1 MVAEGEHQVHA
12 KPQENSN
19 DHAQHDRHRHR
30 VHRAAHPAR
39 QAEQQHQHARGE
51 KCAHH
56 LGEGEMAERRADQPR
71 ARNVPQEDKG
81 LPVGQRESDG
91 DHAVQAERGED
102 PRSDVGFGKAAARA
116 DREDD
121 RHRSTRR
128 EQERHR
134 CCHGVRRACGGKDAP
149 RSGRRR
155 NDRFER
161 HARRHSRLTFAA
173 PAMSY
178 LVGID
183 IGGTFTDCAI
193 VDRAGRLLTTKVP
206 STPEDFSRGM
216 MDALGAGAK
225 ALGLP
230 IGKFCGD
237 LAFLSHGTTVGTN
250 TIIQKKGARV
260 GLITTKGHEDAIHIM
275 RGSRGYAG
283 RDIRKVVHFPETSK
297 PAPIVPKRLI
307 RGVSE
312 RVDCFGEVVVS
323 LNEREAQQAIE
334 ELLKEGVQAIA
345 VCFLWSFRNPAHEH
359 RVKEMVQ
366 RLAPKVFVTTSFDIA
381 PKWGEYERV
390 TATALNAYLG
400 PVMSGYLER
409 LDTSLKQLGYA
420 HGLQIT
426 QCGGGTVPV
435 ARAGEAPLLTLD
447 SGPVSGVTASMFLGN
462 AMGEKNV
469 ITTDMG
475 GTSFDVSII
484 HEGKP
489 AYSFISNTDQYEYFL
504 PKVDL
509 QAIGA
514 GGGSLVRV
522 QAESRTM
529 TVGPDSAGAF
539 PGPVCYGRGG
549 TVPTVTD
556 AQLVLGYLDPD
567 NFAGGRMKL
576 DREAAIRAIE
586 ALGKQIGMS
595 AIECAAGICR
605 IVELQMAD
613 IIRKV
618 TVEKGHDPRDFVL
631 FAFGGAGPAH
641 AGVFARELG
650 VRKVIVPQRKA
661 ASTWC
666 AFGAAAADVLHIFE
680 HTEVMQMPLPAER
693 INAIFSS
700 LEKKAKRTMADEG
713 IGEKR
718 QRFEFSLDVRHKGQ
732 INEVEVLLPAT
743 RLARDFEPGLRKM
756 FVTRYEKLFG
766 RGSALP
772 GAILEIVVCRLR
784 ARAL

>member
-1 MVAEGEHQVHA
+1 
-12 KPQENSN
+12 
-19 DHAQHDRHRHR
+19 
-30 VHRAAHPAR
+30 
-39 QAEQQHQHARGE
+39 
-51 KCAHH
+51 
-56 LGEGEMAERRADQPR
+56 
-71 ARNVPQEDKG
+71 
-81 LPVGQRESDG
+81 
-91 DHAVQAERGED
+91 
-102 PRSDVGFGKAAARA
+102 
-116 DREDD
+116 
-121 RHRSTRR
+121 
-128 EQERHR
+128 
-134 CCHGVRRACGGKDAP
+134 
-149 RSGRRR
+149 
-155 NDRFER
+155 
-161 HARRHSRLTFAA
+161 
-173 PAMSY
+173 MSY

-193 VDRAGRLLTTKVP
+193 VDRAGKLLTAKVP
-206 STPEDFSRGM
+206 STPPDFSRGM
-216 MDALGAGAK
+216 LDALGAGAQ
-225 ALGLP
+225 ALGVSLDR
-230 IGKFCGD
+230 FCRD
-237 LAFLSHGTTVGTN
+237 IAYLSHGTTVGTN
-250 TIIQKKGARV
+250 TIIQKRGAKV

-275 RGSRGYAG
+275 RGSRGYGG

-297 PAPIVPKRLI
+297 PTPIVPKRLI
-307 RGVSE
+307 RGISE
-312 RVDCFGEVVVS
+312 RVDCFGEIVVA
-323 LNEREAQQAIE
+323 LNEKQAELAIQ
-334 ELLKEGVQAIA
+334 ELLREGVEAIA
-345 VCFLWSFRNPAHEH
+345 ICFLWSFRNPTHEN

-366 RLAPKVFVTTSFDIA
+366 RLAPEVFVTTPVDIA

-400 PVMSGYLER
+400 PVMGGYLGR
-409 LDTSLKQLGYA
+409 LDSSLKQLGYQ

-435 ARAGEAPLLTLD
+435 VRAGEAPLLTLD
-447 SGPVSGVTASMFLGN
+447 SGPVSGVTASMFLGA
-462 AMGEKNV
+462 AMREKNV

-522 QAESRTM
+522 QPEKRTM

-576 DREAAIRAIE
+576 DKRSATDAIAALAKP
-586 ALGKQIGMS
+586 LGMN
-595 AIECAAGICR
+595 AAECAAGICR

-613 IIRKV
+613 VIRKV
-618 TVEKGHDPRDFVL
+618 TVEKGFDPRDFVL

-680 HTEVMQMPLPAER
+680 HTEIVPTPVPAKR
-693 INAIFSS
+693 INDVLNS
-700 LEKKAKRTMADEG
+700 LQAQAKKRMAEEG
-713 IGEKR
+713 IAGSR
-718 QRFEFSLDVRHKGQ
+718 QRFEFSIDVRHKGQ
-732 INEVEVLLPAT
+732 INEVEILLPFE
-743 RLARDFEPGLRKM
+743 RLPVNYEPRLRTL
-756 FVTRYEKLFG
+756 FVQRYEQLYG
-766 RGSALP
+766 RGSALA
-772 GAILEIVVCRLR
+772 GAQLEFVVCRLR
-784 ARAL
+784 ARALTPQPKLVTSRTSSRIISRKAIRRKRDIYWPDLKKHRATPVFDGEKLISGNQVKGPAIVETADTTVVVHPGTTLRLDALGNFEISFR

>member
-1 MVAEGEHQVHA
+1 
-12 KPQENSN
+12 
-19 DHAQHDRHRHR
+19 
-30 VHRAAHPAR
+30 
-39 QAEQQHQHARGE
+39 
-51 KCAHH
+51 
-56 LGEGEMAERRADQPR
+56 
-71 ARNVPQEDKG
+71 
-81 LPVGQRESDG
+81 
-91 DHAVQAERGED
+91 
-102 PRSDVGFGKAAARA
+102 
-116 DREDD
+116 
-121 RHRSTRR
+121 
-128 EQERHR
+128 
-134 CCHGVRRACGGKDAP
+134 
-149 RSGRRR
+149 
-155 NDRFER
+155 
-161 HARRHSRLTFAA
+161 
-173 PAMSY
+173 MSY

-193 VDRAGRLLTTKVP
+193 VDAAGRLLTTKVP
-206 STPEDFSRGM
+206 STPPDFARGM
-216 MDALGAGAK
+216 MDALGAGA
-225 ALGLP
+225 AELGLP
-230 IGKFCGD
+230 MDRFCREI
-237 LAFLSHGTTVGTN
+237 AFLSHGTTVGTN
-250 TIIQKKGARV
+250 TIIQKRGAKV
-260 GLITTKGHEDAIHIM
+260 GLITTRGHEDAIHIM
-275 RGSRGYAG
+275 RGSRGYGG

-312 RVDCFGEVVVS
+312 RVDCFGEIVVA
-323 LNEREAQQAIE
+323 LNEKEAEAAIR
-334 ELLKEGVQAIA
+334 ELLAEGVQAIA
-345 VCFLWSFRNPAHEH
+345 ICFLWSFRNPAHELKV
-359 RVKEMVQ
+359 RDLVKSISES
-366 RLAPKVFVTTSFDIA
+366 VFVTCSVDIA

-400 PVMSGYLER
+400 PIMGSYLER
-409 LDTSLKQLGYA
+409 LDSSLKNLGYH

-435 ARAGEAPLLTLD
+435 ERAGEAPLLTLD
-447 SGPVSGVTASMFLGN
+447 SGPVSGVTASMFLGA

-514 GGGSLVRV
+514 GGGSLARV
-522 QAESRTM
+522 DAERRTLS
-529 TVGPDSAGAF
+529 VGPDSAGAF

-576 DREAAIRAIE
+576 NKKDAEDSIRR
-586 ALGKQIGMS
+586 LGKPIGLS
-595 AIECAAGICR
+595 PIETAAGICR
-605 IVELQMAD
+605 IVELNMAD

-618 TVEKGHDPRDFVL
+618 TVEKGFDPRDFVL

-650 VRKVIVPQRKA
+650 VRKVVVPQRKA

-680 HTEVMQMPLPAER
+680 HTEIMQTPVPAER
-693 INAIFSS
+693 VNRILDGLQKNA
-700 LEKKAKRTMADEG
+700 LALLKKEG
-713 IGEKR
+713 IPENR
-718 QRFEFSLDVRHKGQ
+718 HRFEFSLDVRHKGQ
-732 INEVEVLLPAT
+732 INEVEVLLRGT
-743 RLARDFEPGLRKM
+743 RLPSQYENDLRKR
-756 FVTRYEKLFG
+756 FVDRYQKLYG
-766 RGSALP
+766 RGSALA
-772 GAILEIVVCRLR
+772 GAVLEIVVYRLR
-784 ARAL
+784 ARALTPRPKLVRTKKASARIPPGAVRRSRDIYWPDLKKTRRTVVYDGERLVCGNSVKGPAIVETSDTTVVVPPGAQLRLDELGNFELTF

>member
-1 MVAEGEHQVHA
+1 
-12 KPQENSN
+12 
-19 DHAQHDRHRHR
+19 
-30 VHRAAHPAR
+30 
-39 QAEQQHQHARGE
+39 
-51 KCAHH
+51 
-56 LGEGEMAERRADQPR
+56 
-71 ARNVPQEDKG
+71 
-81 LPVGQRESDG
+81 
-91 DHAVQAERGED
+91 
-102 PRSDVGFGKAAARA
+102 
-116 DREDD
+116 
-121 RHRSTRR
+121 
-128 EQERHR
+128 
-134 CCHGVRRACGGKDAP
+134 
-149 RSGRRR
+149 
-155 NDRFER
+155 
-161 HARRHSRLTFAA
+161 
-173 PAMSY
+173 MSY

-193 VDRAGRLLTTKVP
+193 VDRAGKLLTTKVP
-206 STPEDFSRGM
+206 STPPDFSRGM
-216 MDALGAGAK
+216 LDARGAGAQ
-225 ALGLP
+225 ALGVSLDR
-230 IGKFCGD
+230 FCRD
-237 LAFLSHGTTVGTN
+237 IAFLSHGTTVGTN
-250 TIIQKKGARV
+250 TIIQKRGARV

-275 RGSRGYAG
+275 RGSRGYGG
-283 RDIRKVVHFPETSK
+283 RDIRKVVHFPENSK
-297 PAPIVPKRLI
+297 PVPIVPKRLI

-312 RVDCFGEVVVS
+312 RVDCFGEIVVS
-323 LNEREAQQAIE
+323 LNEKEAELAIQ

-345 VCFLWSFRNPAHEH
+345 ICFLWSFRNPAHENK
-359 RVKEMVQ
+359 VKAMVQ
-366 RLAPKVFVTTSFDIA
+366 RLAPKLFVTTSVDIA

-400 PVMSGYLER
+400 PIMGGYLGG
-409 LDTSLKQLGYA
+409 LDSSLKQLGYG

-447 SGPVSGVTASMFLGN
+447 SGPVSGVTASMFLGA

-489 AYSFISNTDQYEYFL
+489 AYCFISNTDQYEYFL

-522 QAESRTM
+522 HPEKRTM

-567 NFAGGRMKL
+567 NFAGGNMKL
-576 DREAAIRAIE
+576 NRDAAVAAIHE
-586 ALGKQIGMS
+586 LGKPLGMN
-595 AIECAAGICR
+595 AVECAAGICR

-613 IIRKV
+613 VIRKM
-618 TVEKGHDPRDFVL
+618 TVEKGFDPRDFVL

-641 AGVFARELG
+641 AGVFAAELG

-680 HTEVMQMPLPAER
+680 HTEIMPTPVPAKR
-693 INAIFSS
+693 INDNLDQ
-700 LEKKAKRTMADEG
+700 LEKKASQLMESEG
-713 IGEKR
+713 IAAHR

-732 INEVEVLLPAT
+732 INEVELLLPWN
-743 RLARDFEPGLRKM
+743 RLPANYEAALRKQ
-756 FVTRYEKLFG
+756 FVERYEKLYG
-766 RGSALP
+766 RGSALA
-772 GAILEIVVCRLR
+772 GAQLEIVVCRLR
-784 ARAL
+784 ARALTLRPKLVKSRSASKRIPRQALRKPRPIQWSS

>member
-1 MVAEGEHQVHA
+1 M
-12 KPQENSN
+12 N
-19 DHAQHDRHRHR
+19 
-30 VHRAAHPAR
+30 
-39 QAEQQHQHARGE
+39 
-51 KCAHH
+51 
-56 LGEGEMAERRADQPR
+56 
-71 ARNVPQEDKG
+71 
-81 LPVGQRESDG
+81 
-91 DHAVQAERGED
+91 
-102 PRSDVGFGKAAARA
+102 
-116 DREDD
+116 
-121 RHRSTRR
+121 
-128 EQERHR
+128 
-134 CCHGVRRACGGKDAP
+134 
-149 RSGRRR
+149 
-155 NDRFER
+155 
-161 HARRHSRLTFAA
+161 
-173 PAMSY
+173 Y

-193 VDRAGRLLTTKVP
+193 VDRAGKLLTTKVP
-206 STPEDFSRGM
+206 STPGDFSRGM
-216 MDALGAGAK
+216 MDALDAGAQ
-225 ALGLP
+225 ALGVKLAD
-230 IGKFCGD
+230 FCRD
-237 LAFLSHGTTVGTN
+237 IAFLSHGTTVGTN

-275 RGSRGYAG
+275 RGSRGYGG

-312 RVDCFGEVVVS
+312 RVDCFGEVVVA
-323 LNEREAQQAIE
+323 LNESQAQAAIE
-334 ELLKEGVQAIA
+334 ELVGEGVEAIA
-345 VCFLWSFRNPAHEH
+345 ICFLWSFRNPAHEL
-359 RVKEMVQ
+359 RVKELVRKMKPD
-366 RLAPKVFVTTSFDIA
+366 LFVTCSVDIA

-400 PVMSGYLER
+400 PVMSSYLGRINE
-409 LDTSLKQLGYA
+409 SVVKLGYR

-435 ARAGEAPLLTLD
+435 ERAGDAPLLTLD
-447 SGPVSGVTASMFLGN
+447 SGPVSGVTASMFLGA
-462 AMGEKNV
+462 AMGEENV

-484 HEGKP
+484 YGGKP

-522 QAESRTM
+522 QPEARTM

-549 TVPTVTD
+549 TIPTVTD
-556 AQLVLGYLDPD
+556 AQLVLGYLDAD

-576 DREAAIRAIE
+576 DKASALREISMV
-586 ALGKQIGMS
+586 GKSIGLSPM
-595 AIECAAGICR
+595 ETAAGICR

-613 IIRKV
+613 VIRKV
-618 TVEKGHDPRDFVL
+618 TVEKGYDPRDFVL

-650 VRKVIVPQRKA
+650 VRKIVIPQRKA

-680 HTEVMQMPLPAER
+680 HSEIMVMPVP
-693 INAIFSS
+693 
-700 LEKKAKRTMADEG
+700 AKRVNDRLDQLARKASALMKSENIAAG
-713 IGEKR
+713 R

-732 INEVEVLLPAT
+732 INEVEILLPWE
-743 RLARDFEPGLRKM
+743 RLAGGYEPALRKL
-756 FVTRYEKLFG
+756 FVEKYEKLYG
-766 RGSALP
+766 RGSALA
-772 GAILEIVVCRLR
+772 GAQLEIVVCRLR
-784 ARAL
+784 ARALTPRPKLVSKKSGKRAIPRGAKRTTRSIYWPDLKKYRATPVFDGENLLIGNQVKGPAIVETADTTVVVHPGRTLRLDPLGNFEITF

>member
-1 MVAEGEHQVHA
+1 
-12 KPQENSN
+12 
-19 DHAQHDRHRHR
+19 
-30 VHRAAHPAR
+30 
-39 QAEQQHQHARGE
+39 
-51 KCAHH
+51 
-56 LGEGEMAERRADQPR
+56 
-71 ARNVPQEDKG
+71 
-81 LPVGQRESDG
+81 
-91 DHAVQAERGED
+91 
-102 PRSDVGFGKAAARA
+102 
-116 DREDD
+116 
-121 RHRSTRR
+121 
-128 EQERHR
+128 
-134 CCHGVRRACGGKDAP
+134 
-149 RSGRRR
+149 
-155 NDRFER
+155 
-161 HARRHSRLTFAA
+161 
-173 PAMSY
+173 MSY

-206 STPEDFSRGM
+206 STPQDFSQGM

-225 ALGLP
+225 ALGVGL
-230 IGKFCGD
+230 GEFCGD
-237 LAFLSHGTTVGTN
+237 IAFLSHGTTVGTN

-275 RGSRGYAG
+275 RGSRGYGG

-297 PAPIVPKRLI
+297 PVPIVPKRLI

-323 LNEREAQQAIE
+323 LNEKEAQDAIRA
-334 ELLKEGVQAIA
+334 LVAEGVQAIA
-345 VCFLWSFRNPAHEH
+345 ICFLWSFRNPDHEL
-359 RVKEMVQ
+359 RVKRLVE
-366 RLAPKVFVTTSFDIA
+366 RLAPEVFVTCSVDIA

-400 PVMSGYLER
+400 PVMTGYLQR
-409 LDTSLKQLGYA
+409 LDASLQKLGYS
-420 HGLQIT
+420 HGLQIA

-435 ARAGEAPLLTLD
+435 ERAGEAPLLTLD
-447 SGPVSGVTASMFLGN
+447 SGPVSGVTASMFLGA
-462 AMGEKNV
+462 AMGERNI

-484 HEGKP
+484 YGGKP

-522 QAESRTM
+522 QPETRTM

-539 PGPVCYGRGG
+539 PGPVCYSRGG

-567 NFAGGRMKL
+567 NFAGGTMKL
-576 DREAAIRAIE
+576 DRESAVKAVAE
-586 ALGKQIGMS
+586 LGAQIGMT
-595 AIECAAGICR
+595 AMECAAGICR

-613 IIRKV
+613 VIRKV
-618 TVEKGHDPRDFVL
+618 TVEKGFDPRDFVL

-641 AGVFARELG
+641 AGVFAQELG
-650 VRKVIVPQRKA
+650 VRKIIIPQRKA

-680 HTEVMQMPLPAER
+680 RTEIMPTPVAAAR
-693 INAIFSS
+693 INRNFEQ
-700 LEKKAKRTMADEG
+700 LEKQAREMMAREG
-713 IGEKR
+713 IAAAR

-732 INEVEVLLPAT
+732 INEVELLLPWKRVDA
-743 RLARDFEPGLRKM
+743 DYEVSLRRI
-756 FVTRYEKLFG
+756 FVERYEKLYG
-766 RGSALP
+766 RGSALA
-772 GAILEIVVCRLR
+772 GAQLEIVVCRLR
-784 ARAL
+784 ARALTPRPKLVKARSGTKSIPRDAVRKPRSIQWEKPKKTPVYDGEKLAVGNRLKGPAIVETSDTTVVVHPGRTLTVDALGNFEITFK

>member
-1 MVAEGEHQVHA
+1 
-12 KPQENSN
+12 
-19 DHAQHDRHRHR
+19 
-30 VHRAAHPAR
+30 
-39 QAEQQHQHARGE
+39 
-51 KCAHH
+51 
-56 LGEGEMAERRADQPR
+56 
-71 ARNVPQEDKG
+71 
-81 LPVGQRESDG
+81 
-91 DHAVQAERGED
+91 
-102 PRSDVGFGKAAARA
+102 
-116 DREDD
+116 
-121 RHRSTRR
+121 
-128 EQERHR
+128 
-134 CCHGVRRACGGKDAP
+134 
-149 RSGRRR
+149 
-155 NDRFER
+155 
-161 HARRHSRLTFAA
+161 
-173 PAMSY
+173 MSY

-193 VDRAGRLLTTKVP
+193 VDRAGKLLTTKVP
-206 STPEDFSRGM
+206 STPPDFSRGM
-216 MDALGAGAK
+216 LDALGAGAQ
-225 ALGLP
+225 ALGVSLDR
-230 IGKFCGD
+230 FCRD
-237 LAFLSHGTTVGTN
+237 IAFLSHGTTVGTN
-250 TIIQKKGARV
+250 TIIQKRGAKV
-260 GLITTKGHEDAIHIM
+260 GLITTRGHEDAIHIM
-275 RGSRGYAG
+275 RGSRGYGG

-312 RVDCFGEVVVS
+312 RVDCFGEIVVS
-323 LNEREAQQAIE
+323 LNEKQAELAIQ

-345 VCFLWSFRNPAHEH
+345 ICFLWSFRNPAHENQ
-359 RVKEMVQ
+359 VKAMVQ
-366 RLAPKVFVTTSFDIA
+366 RLAPKLFVTTSVEIA

-400 PVMSGYLER
+400 PVMGGYLGG
-409 LDTSLKQLGYA
+409 LDGSLRKLGYG

-447 SGPVSGVTASMFLGN
+447 SGPVSGVTASMFLGA

-484 HEGKP
+484 HDGKP

-522 QAESRTM
+522 KPETRTM

-549 TVPTVTD
+549 SVPTVTD
-556 AQLVLGYLDPD
+556 AELVLGYLDPD
-567 NFAGGRMKL
+567 NFAGGKIKL
-576 DREAAIRAIE
+576 DFSSAAKAIQD
-586 ALGKQIGMS
+586 LGKKINMD
-595 AIECAAGICR
+595 AMECAAGICR

-613 IIRKV
+613 VIRKV
-618 TVEKGHDPRDFVL
+618 TVEKGFDPRDFVL

-661 ASTWC
+661 ASAWC

-680 HTEVMQMPLPAER
+680 HTEIMPTPVPAKR
-693 INAIFSS
+693 INDELDA
-700 LEKKAKRTMADEG
+700 LETRATRLMRSEG
-713 IGEKR
+713 IEAKR

-732 INEVEVLLPAT
+732 INEVEITLSWT
-743 RLARDFEPGLRKM
+743 RLPNHYEGQLRKF
-756 FVTRYEKLFG
+756 FVQRYEQLYG
-766 RGSALP
+766 RGSALA
-772 GAILEIVVCRLR
+772 GAQLELVVARLR
-784 ARAL
+784 AKALTPQPKLVKAKKSSARIPKDAVRKKRDIYWPDLGKRRATPVYDGERLANGNRIAGPAIVETADTTVVVQPGTRLRVDALGNFELTF